1 MISEQNQATF
11 SAVLLCSVAFAS
23 VVLTWF
29 IFMNLFQTFYSMC

>member
-1 MISEQNQATF
+1 MIFEQNQATF

-29 IFMNLFQTFYSMC
+29 LCESVSNIL